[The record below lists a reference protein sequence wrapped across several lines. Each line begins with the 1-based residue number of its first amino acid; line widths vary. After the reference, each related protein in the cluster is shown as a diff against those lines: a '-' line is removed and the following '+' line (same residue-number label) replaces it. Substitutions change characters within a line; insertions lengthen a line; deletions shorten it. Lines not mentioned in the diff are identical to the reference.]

1 MLLGLALDYQ
11 AHAAFGTGA
20 YQQAAVLSTRA
31 LDAYRRIGYQEG
43 IASASTL
50 AAVLA
55 VITGRHDDA
64 HQLLADA
71 REVCQRIG
79 HLGGIATVL
88 EATALLHHERGDYA
102 SALQTLAAS
111 RAQRHASNTSV
122 PSELAE
128 PLRHL
133 EAQLRDNVGPQ
144 ALARAHD
151 STHDDPTRSRAAL
164 GNAPPRNAQ
173 GAVDGT
179 VQSFSTS

>member
-31 LDAYRRIGYQEG
+31 LDAYRQIGYQEG

-88 EATALLHHERGDYA
+88 EATALLHHERGDHA

-111 RAQRHASNTSV
+111 RAQRHASNISV

-151 STHDDPTRSRAAL
+151 STYDDPTRSRAAL